1 MAEKAL
7 TGEYQENYKEYENE
21 INIWVFTVW
30 DLNIISSCTNKRKL
44 EIVSRSYSLIE
55 NGK

>member
-7 TGEYQENYKEYENE
+7 TGEYQENYEEYENE
-21 INIWVFTVW
+21 INIWVCTVW

-44 EIVSRSYSLIE
+44 EIVSRSYLLIE

>member
-7 TGEYQENYKEYENE
+7 TEEYENE
-21 INIWVFTVW
+21 INIWGCTVW
-30 DLNIISSCTNKRKL
+30 DLISSCTNKRKL
-44 EIVSRSYSLIE
+44 EIVSRSYLLIE

>member
-44 EIVSRSYSLIE
+44 EIVSSSYLLIE

>member
-7 TGEYQENYKEYENE
+7 TGEYQENYEEYENE
-21 INIWVFTVW
+21 INIWGCTVW
-30 DLNIISSCTNKRKL
+30 DLNMISSCTNKRKL
-44 EIVSRSYSLIE
+44 EIVSRSYLLIE